1 MQPER
6 SDLPVIRPLA
16 AAHFRDALTATAN
29 GDVPVAVGAL
39 LAIDNESWTGIV
51 QRLNS
56 LGGSIAD
63 LLTGAPAD
71 GRPTR

>member
-1 MQPER
+1 MLPER

-16 AAHFRDALTATAN
+16 AAHFRDALAATEK

-39 LAIDNESWTGIV
+39 LAIDNESWAGIV

-56 LGGSIAD
+56 LGGSITD

>member
-1 MQPER
+1 MLPER
-6 SDLPVIRPLA
+6 PAPPAIRPLA
-16 AAHFRDALTATAN
+16 AAHFRDALAATEN

-39 LAIDNESWTGIV
+39 LAIDNESWAGIV

-63 LLTGAPAD
+63 LINTAGTVRQTP
-71 GRPTR
+71 